1 MSGWLSKLFGAG
13 AVNFAEGVA
22 GIVDRFVQTPEEKA
36 EFQLALEQLMQQ
48 RDSELEQTI
57 RTELTTK
64 ERIMVAELQSG
75 DNYTRR
81 ARPTLVYFG
90 MVVIALNYVVLPWVG
105 YFTDGLIPP
114 ALELPTEFWYAWSST
129 VAVWFVGRSMER
141 RGAKNNLV
149 SIVTGDS
156 PTTKSI
162 LE

>member
-1 MSGWLSKLFGAG
+1 MANWLSKLFSGATVG
-13 AVNFAEGVA
+13 FAEGVA

-36 EFQLALEQLMQQ
+36 QVMLELEQLMQK

-57 RTELTTK
+57 RAELQAK

-90 MVVIALNYVVLPWVG
+90 MAVIFLNYVVLPWAG
-105 YFTDGLIPP
+105 FFNGGLMPP
-114 ALELPTEFWYAWSST
+114 ILEMPTEFWYAWGGT
-129 VAVWFVGRSMER
+129 VSVWFVGRSMER
-141 RGAKNNLV
+141 RGAKNNLMSV
-149 SIVTGDS
+149 VTGGN
-156 PTTKSI
+156 PTTSI